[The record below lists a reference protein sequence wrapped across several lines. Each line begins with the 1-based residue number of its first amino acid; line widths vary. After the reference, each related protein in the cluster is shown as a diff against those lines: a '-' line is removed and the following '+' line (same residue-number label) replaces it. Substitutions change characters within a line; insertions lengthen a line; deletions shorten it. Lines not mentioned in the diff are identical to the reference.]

1 MKVSESISVEK
12 PSKKKQFE
20 SSSSDSENDIQK
32 KIPETRPTI
41 NELRNILF
49 CE

>member
-1 MKVSESISVEK
+1 LKRS
-12 PSKKKQFE
+12 SKKKQFE

-32 KIPETRPTI
+32 KIPDSRPTI
-41 NELRNILF
+41 GELRNILF